1 MVLGGDLPVLPRF
14 PYHGLCA
21 SLTHW
26 VGREELSETPCRET
40 VRGQACGQQVPK
52 AQVLVTAYSCHIF
65 AIPRILVGS
74 VYY

>member
-14 PYHGLCA
+14 LYHGLCA

-40 VRGQACGQQVPK
+40 VRGAGMRSAGAKGTGAGDC
-52 AQVLVTAYSCHIF
+52 L
-65 AIPRILVGS
+65 
-74 VYY
+74 